1 MRQQR
6 NWRMHQVNEHRQRID
21 ERKLYN
27 LCINNLLD
35 IVKLYMCTRGHIFC
49 DEGDRT
55 TFRVAQVLYPERY
68 KMSDLL
74 KALNG
79 HPQHSEPVGSWI
91 GMIVATS
98 VLVAATLRL
107 GW

>member
-1 MRQQR
+1 MK
-6 NWRMHQVNEHRQRID
+6 EI
-21 ERKLYN
+21 ERRSESLKSF
-27 LCINNLLD
+27 IQKD
-35 IVKLYMCTRGHIFC
+35 T
-49 DEGDRT
+49 
-55 TFRVAQVLYPERY
+55 
-68 KMSDLL
+68 MSDLL

-98 VLVAATLRL
+98 VMVAATLRL